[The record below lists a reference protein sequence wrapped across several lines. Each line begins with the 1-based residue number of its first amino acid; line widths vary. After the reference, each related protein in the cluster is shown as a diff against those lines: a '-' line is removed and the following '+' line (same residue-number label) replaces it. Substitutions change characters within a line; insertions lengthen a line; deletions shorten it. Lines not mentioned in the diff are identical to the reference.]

1 MYIYDESLIIPT
13 VFSIYNWQCQPWG
26 TLCHILFKSKRK
38 TYFAKLFFQERKI
51 PVNNSQSFSWLPRA
65 LMCYIWGFPD
75 TVTAYTLSLFCR
87 FSLKL
92 SHFLL
97 VLCIAFQR
105 LNNIFSL
112 ILCEA
117 PSPPPLPTLENK
129 QLCEDCFALGQSAV
143 CIRCKQGGTFLM

>member
-1 MYIYDESLIIPT
+1 MSALRDSVPYIIQKQEEDIFCTTI
-13 VFSIYNWQCQPWG
+13 
-26 TLCHILFKSKRK
+26 
-38 TYFAKLFFQERKI
+38 FFQERKI
-51 PVNNSQSFSWLPRA
+51 PVNNLQSFIVDYPEPWCVIYEVFLI
-65 LMCYIWGFPD
+65 LWHIII
-75 TVTAYTLSLFCR
+75 VLSI
-87 FSLKL
+87 SLKL

-112 ILCEA
+112 ILCKA
-117 PSPPPLPTLENK
+117 PPPPPLPTLENK